1 MPVYAVKNRETIKY
15 DNCPYC
21 NKPFSNSNSQLVD
34 VLHFQMC
41 DFNKQKESKQKKQVK
56 RLQGQK
62 ITHGYKT
69 K

>member
-34 VLHFQMC
+34 VLHFYMC
-41 DFNKQKESKQKKQVK
+41 AFNMQKESKKKNK
-56 RLQGQK
+56 
-62 ITHGYKT
+62 
-69 K
+69 